1 MKFTLFEA
9 LGLLASFVAAAPP
22 VPAKPTAVSQTSNDA
37 HLLPRL
43 VLYYQTTHDSVG
55 RPISMLPLITEKH
68 IALTHLL
75 VCSFHIN
82 RGSNLTLNDYPPH
95 FPLFSTMWEETKLM
109 KEAGVKVMGMVGG
122 AAAGSFDR
130 DTLDGPEAAFE
141 HYYAQLR
148 DAITMYELEGM
159 DIDVEQPMS
168 QKGITRLVRRLRADF
183 GPDFIIT
190 LAPVST
196 ALAMGG
202 NLSGFSYPQLE
213 NEAGKDIA
221 FYNAQFY
228 NGWGDLSSTAGFDS
242 IIRQSWD
249 PTKIL
254 AGQVTTPANGGGFV
268 SHNRLN
274 QTINELRAKHGE
286 IGGIMGWE
294 YFNSKPGDTSQPWLW
309 AQVMTAILR
318 PNLVPQ
324 LTITRAT
331 AEKLTRL
338 WHYSGR
344 PGAEISMMMGPP
356 NVDYMAMINA

>member
-1 MKFTLFEA
+1 MKFTLLEA
-9 LGLLASFVAAAPP
+9 LGLLASFVSA
-22 VPAKPTAVSQTSNDA
+22 VPAVPATPNDA

-43 VLYYQTTHDSVG
+43 VLYYQTTHDALG

-109 KEAGVKVMGMVGG
+109 KAAGVKVMGMVGG
-122 AAAGSFDR
+122 AAAGSFDW
-130 DTLDGPEAAFE
+130 DTLDGKTEAFE

-148 DAITMYELEGM
+148 DAIIQYGLEGM

-168 QKGITRLVRRLRADF
+168 QNGITRLVRRLRADF
-183 GPDFIIT
+183 GPEFIIT

-196 ALAMGG
+196 ALANGG
-202 NLSGFSYPQLE
+202 NLSGFNYKYLE
-213 NEAGKDIA
+213 QDAGQDIA

-228 NGWGDLSSTAGFDS
+228 NGWGDLSSTAGFDR
-242 IIRQSWD
+242 IISHNWD
-249 PTKIL
+249 PTKVL
-254 AGQVTTPANGGGFV
+254 AGQVTTPKNGGGFV
-268 SHNRLN
+268 AHSRLN
-274 QTINELRAKHGE
+274 QTINDLRAKYGE

-294 YFNSKPGDTSQPWLW
+294 YFNSQPGDISQPWQW

-318 PNLVPQ
+318 PNMVPR
-324 LTITRAT
+324 LTITRST

-338 WHYSGR
+338 WHQSGR
-344 PGAEISMMMGPP
+344 PGTDVSLMMGPP
-356 NVDYMAMINA
+356 SVDYMAMINA